1 MSSLLHYTVYQ
12 YIRKFEKNDSGT
24 EKVSLPVPDS
34 SDMSQGMGVN
44 FDELG
49 KELDRIKKDFEGEL
63 LKVLHIL
70 IRKIQVL

>member
-12 YIRKFEKNDSGT
+12 YIKKFERSDSGT
-24 EKVSLPVPDS
+24 DKVSLPLPDP

-49 KELDRIKKDFEGEL
+49 KELIRIKKDFEGMNT
-63 LKVLHIL
+63 LKL
-70 IRKIQVL
+70 

>member
-1 MSSLLHYTVYQ
+1 M
-12 YIRKFEKNDSGT
+12 
-24 EKVSLPVPDS
+24 SLPVPDS